1 MLAQGPVQAPKP
13 GPEHKRFAF
22 FTGDWTAVGHA
33 KASQFGPA
41 GKVIGTEHAEWLPGG
56 FFLVSRTTEKGVMG
70 NSQGLSV
77 SGYNAEEKIYT
88 LHSFNSLGVA
98 QTLKGAMEGD
108 TWTWAGEYKAG
119 AISAK
124 TRFIAKE
131 TSPTSYDFKAEIQT
145 SSGAWSTILEGKAA
159 KRPAP

>member
-1 MLAQGPVQAPKP
+1 MVARRL
-13 GPEHKRFAF
+13 
-22 FTGDWTAVGHA
+22 
-33 KASQFGPA
+33 
-41 GKVIGTEHAEWLPGG
+41 LPGLAHYRERRNGKLAG
-56 FFLVSRTTEKGVMG
+56 FVRER
-70 NSQGLSV
+70 
-77 SGYNAEEKIYT
+77 YNAEEKVYT

-131 TSPTSYDFKAEIQT
+131 TSPTSCDFKAQIQT